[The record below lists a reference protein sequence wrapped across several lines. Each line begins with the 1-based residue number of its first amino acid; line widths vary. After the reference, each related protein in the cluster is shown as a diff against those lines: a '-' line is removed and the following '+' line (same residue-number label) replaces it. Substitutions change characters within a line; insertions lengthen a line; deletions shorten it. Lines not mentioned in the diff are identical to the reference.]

1 MAGLVNGRYR
11 ILQSLNEGGFGK
23 TFLAEDV
30 QLPSRRRCVIKQLK
44 PILDNDRI
52 QKIVLERF
60 QREAVILERI
70 GEGHPQIPDLF
81 GYFEDEGQFHLVQE
95 WIEGQTLAEI
105 VKTQGLLPEAE
116 VIKLLY
122 QILNVLKY
130 IHDHNIIHRD
140 IKPDNIIV
148 RAADQQPCLID
159 FGAVKEVMATQLNAE
174 GNPSRSIVIGTLGF
188 MPREQAAGRPTF
200 ASDLYSLGLTAIYLL
215 TGKLPERFETDSAS
229 GRLLWHQDC
238 PQLSPRFR
246 SLLDQVIKP
255 HPRHRFA
262 SVVAMHTALQSV
274 AKTNTSTVLSPSA
287 QKDLSPPPSPSQPS
301 SPGPALRLSKKQIR
315 LMVGVGSGVAIAITS
330 LFFLFRPQLHY
341 FWGEQAADRGDWPE
355 AVDQFQQALDLK
367 TDYPEASLKL
377 GETYTEM
384 GNYSEAISQFDTLV
398 DQDAQTADA
407 YRERGEVH
415 FQVGDYQAAIA
426 DYDQALDL
434 DPKNAEAYNHR
445 GDAKTEIGQYEAAIA
460 DYRQAIRLRSNYA
473 RAYTNLASLFYVQG
487 DPKAAI
493 ELLDKAIKADP
504 SLLSAHVDR
513 GNRRS
518 ELGDQDGAKQD
529 WQQALDIPVVTARDY
544 NTRGYAKSRLNLK
557 NEAIADYNQALIINP
572 QSVRAHINLGAIYYE
587 QGNKAKAI
595 KTLDQALTINKNS
608 TIALIL
614 RGELRAYQTNQP
626 DLNKALEDYDRALT
640 VNPNDPFVLNNR
652 CATLFALNNMEKA
665 LVDCNKGLEINSN
678 SAALYTERGN
688 IRLRAQDFEGA
699 IQDYSRTI
707 QINADRNSEIRS
719 QAAFSNRASA
729 KVQLKDLD
737 GAITDLNQA
746 LRLKS
751 DAAEDYYK
759 RGLIFIELDQRQKG
773 ITDLKQAADFYAQQG
788 RTDSYNNVL
797 KVLRSLGEK

>member
-1 MAGLVNGRYR
+1 MVGLVNGRYR

-44 PILDNDRI
+44 PVLNNDRI

-81 GYFEDEGQFHLVQE
+81 GYFEDDGQFHLVQE

-105 VKTQGLLPEAE
+105 VKTQGLLPEAD

-159 FGAVKEVMATQLNAE
+159 FGAVKEVMATQINAE
-174 GNPSRSIVIGTLGF
+174 GKPSRSIVIGTLGF

-229 GRLLWHQDC
+229 GRLLWQQDC
-238 PQLSPRFR
+238 PDLSPRFR
-246 SLLDQVIKP
+246 SLLDQVVKP

-262 SVVAMHTALQSV
+262 NVTAMHTALQSV
-274 AKTNTSTVLSPSA
+274 AQTNTATVLSSPPIPEN
-287 QKDLSPPPSPSQPS
+287 LSPPPPPPKLSPTK
-301 SPGPALRLSKKQIR
+301 LSKKR
-315 LMVGVGSGVAIAITS
+315 LWLVAVVVGSGVVIATTS

-341 FWGEQAADRGDWPE
+341 FWGEQAADKGNWPE
-355 AVDQFQQALDLK
+355 AVDHFQQALDLK

-377 GETYTEM
+377 GETYAEM
-384 GNYSEAISQFDTLV
+384 GQYSEAISQFDTLV
-398 DQDAQTADA
+398 DQDTKTADA

-426 DYDQALDL
+426 DYDQALKI

-445 GDAKTEIGQYEAAIA
+445 GDAKTEIGQYEDAIA
-460 DYRQAIRLRSNYA
+460 DYRQAIRLRSNYG
-473 RAYTNLASLFYVQG
+473 RAYTNLASLSSIQG
-487 DPKAAI
+487 DLTAAI
-493 ELLDKAIKADP
+493 ELLDQGIKANP
-504 SLLSAHVDR
+504 TLLSAYVDR
-513 GNRRS
+513 GSRHS
-518 ELGDQDGAKQD
+518 EIGDKNGAKRD
-529 WQQALDIPVVTARDY
+529 WNRALDMPVVTARDY

-572 QSVRAHINLGAIYYE
+572 QSVRAHINLGAIYYA

-608 TIALIL
+608 AIALVL
-614 RGELRAYQTNQP
+614 RGEVQAYQANQP
-626 DLNKALEDYDRALT
+626 DLNKALENYDRALA
-640 VNPNDPFVLNNR
+640 VNPNDPFALNNR
-652 CATLFALNNMEKA
+652 CATLFALNKVQKA
-665 LVDCNKGLEINSN
+665 LADCNKGLDINPN
-678 SAALYTERGN
+678 SVALYTGRGN

-759 RGLIFIELDQRQKG
+759 RGLIYIELGQRQEG
-773 ITDLKQAADFYAQQG
+773 ITDLKKAADLYAQQG

-797 KVLRSLGEK
+797 NVLRSLGEG